1 MAYKFVEDSEVNEIS
16 ESSEEI
22 NVTDDFKESFESSFD
37 ENRNIEVQEEALDLS
52 LEKIQSDPLDLS
64 LQKSSVK
71 VKFFCLFYIALLT
84 FLLTT

>member
-37 ENRNIEVQEEALDLS
+37 ENRNIEVEE
-52 LEKIQSDPLDLS
+52 QPLDLS
-64 LQKSSVK
+64 LQKIQSEPLNLSLPKSSIK
-71 VKFFCLFYIALLT
+71 VKFLFFLT
-84 FLLTT
+84 LWLTT